1 VRALH
6 LAAGCA
12 LLFGACLL
20 PEYRVVEDG
29 GTSGG
34 AGGASGRGG
43 SSAGTAGRGGAGG
56 TPAGTAGSTGGGTAG
71 SSAGNGGVGATG
83 GTGGALGVAGTDGGG
98 GRGGMTGTGGGGG
111 STGGRGGTTGTAGT
125 GSAGRGGATG
135 TAGTGGIAG
144 GTAGRGGTTG
154 TAGTGGG
161 SAGRGGTTGSGGTT
175 GGGGSTVAPD
185 WLQSIAVVYQFD
197 QPLQGQLGVEAHGNG
212 TLHLEEQGTF
222 LPTSDMTN
230 FIEGYSVKMP
240 GNLQTTTYF
249 QSSTGAGLPS
259 VFKTDA
265 NNSWTTGGWF
275 RITNSSDQQWLI
287 HTEGPTSFEQGGFY
301 FYVDQNPGKLSNRT
315 AYAYCRAGVKEST
328 GNYKEVATDNTSGIG
343 DLGFD
348 SVVGNSWVHLTCRY
362 NAATNELSIL
372 VGGVAK
378 ASNIDVTHQVASGP
392 GPFMIGCNETWG
404 CSLTGNVDEVFF
416 ATSAL
421 SDVDVHRIYACGID
435 GSRCRCNGSSYASCG
450 LLQSAGCPMLPGCNA
465 GP

>member
-20 PEYRVVEDG
+20 PKYRVVDDG
-29 GTSGG
+29 GTSGEAG
-34 AGGASGRGG
+34 AGGRGG
-43 SSAGTAGRGGAGG
+43 SSVGTAGRGG
-56 TPAGTAGSTGGGTAG
+56 TGGAATGTAG

-83 GTGGALGVAGTDGGG
+83 GAGGAIGVAGTDGGSAGRGGTTGTGGFGGTTG
-98 GRGGMTGTGGGGG
+98 GRGGTTGTSGTGGG
-111 STGGRGGTTGTAGT
+111 SAGRGGTTGTAGT
-125 GSAGRGGATG
+125 G
-135 TAGTGGIAG
+135 

-154 TAGTGGG
+154 AAGTGGG
-161 SAGRGGTTGSGGTT
+161 SAGRGGTTGSAGTT

-197 QPLQGQLGVEAHGNG
+197 QPQQGQLGVEAHGNG

-249 QSSTGAGLPS
+249 QSATGAGLPS
-259 VFKTDA
+259 VFKTDT

-287 HTEGPTSFEQGGFY
+287 HTEGATSFEQGGFY

-315 AYAYCRAGVKEST
+315 AYAYCRVGVKEST
-328 GNYKEVATDNTSGIG
+328 GNYKEIATDNTSGIG

-348 SVVGNSWVHLTCRY
+348 PVVGNSWVHLTCRY
-362 NAATNELSIL
+362 NAATSELSIL
-372 VGGVAK
+372 VGGVTQ
-378 ASNIDVTHQVASGP
+378 ASQIDVTHQVASGP
-392 GPFMIGCNETWG
+392 GPFRIGCNETWG

-435 GSRCRCNGSSYASCG
+435 GSRCRCNGTSYVNCG
-450 LLQSAGCPMLPGCNA
+450 LLQSASCPMLPGCNA
-465 GP
+465 AVP